1 MAGYGDIVASS
12 QDLYSASAEGS
23 AGFSEGIGEY
33 RGEMREIDAKEKRI
47 NQIGD
52 AAFSLFQG
60 YSEGK
65 QEHTEAGQAAEAAGF
80 DYEQPESLWET
91 WKGVD
96 EGASFSRIGESKENF
111 GRAQTIT
118 GTELKNMSDLYK
130 AGGMK
135 AVGDVDE
142 YGKWRD
148 TDTKG
153 WSPKSSNDPIANM
166 KALTGEGYGQ
176 DMKADSKFGV
186 QGKGNVS
193 QIKINELM
201 KEAEGHDAR
210 LRATYDTNAMDDMG
224 ITYGK
229 TSIAKQLA
237 GGDSAWQTLLQERES
252 PGSSELSQEIGQPSS
267 LNFRKGENKMQG
279 FDVLWTRG
287 TE

>member
-12 QDLYSASAEGS
+12 QDLYSASAEGA
-23 AGFSEGIGEY
+23 AGFSEGIGQY

-80 DYEQPESLWET
+80 EYEQPESLWET

-111 GRAQTIT
+111 GKAQTIT

-135 AVGDVDE
+135 AVGNVED
-142 YGKWRD
+142 YGTFRD
-148 TDTKG
+148 TGSTG
-153 WSPKSSNDPIANM
+153 WSPESAQTLGLESKAGVKHGAFHETYM
-166 KALTGEGYGQ
+166 KDEG
-176 DMKADSKFGV
+176 KAGADYRKLYY
-186 QGKGNVS
+186 QEN
-193 QIKINELM
+193 INEANRQARTFDT
-201 KEAEGHDAR
+201 ESAETVAGHAIDMFGEDLYSSWVSGR
-210 LRATYDTNAMDDMG
+210 NKATR
-224 ITYGK
+224 
-229 TSIAKQLA
+229 QL
-237 GGDSAWQTLLQERES
+237 
-252 PGSSELSQEIGQPSS
+252 
-267 LNFRKGENKMQG
+267 KGFE
-279 FDVLWTRG
+279 
-287 TE
+287 

>member
-23 AGFSEGIGEY
+23 VEFSEGLGEY
-33 RGEMREIDAKEKRI
+33 RGEMREIEAKEKRW

-65 QEHTEAGQAAEAAGF
+65 QEHTEAGRAAEAAGF
-80 DYEQPESLWET
+80 EYEQPDSLWDT
-91 WKGVD
+91 YKGVD
-96 EGASFSRIGESKENF
+96 EEASFSRIGGPGENY
-111 GRAQTIT
+111 GKSQTIT
-118 GTELKNMSDLYK
+118 GTDLKNISDLYK

-135 AVGDVDE
+135 AVGDVSE
-142 YGKWRD
+142 YGQWRE
-148 TDTKG
+148 TGTKG
-153 WSPKSSNDPIANM
+153 WSPKSSDDPIANM

-176 DMKADSKFGV
+176 DMKAEPKFGV
-186 QGKGNVS
+186 QNKGNVA

-210 LRATYDTNAMDDMG
+210 LREKYDTNEMDDMG

-229 TSIAKQLA
+229 TSIAKSLA
-237 GGDSAWQTLLQERES
+237 GGGSAWETLLQERES
-252 PGSSELSQEIGQPSS
+252 PGSSQLSKDIGQPSS
-267 LNFRKGENKMQG
+267 LNFRRGENRIQG
-279 FDVLWTRG
+279 FDVLWTQG